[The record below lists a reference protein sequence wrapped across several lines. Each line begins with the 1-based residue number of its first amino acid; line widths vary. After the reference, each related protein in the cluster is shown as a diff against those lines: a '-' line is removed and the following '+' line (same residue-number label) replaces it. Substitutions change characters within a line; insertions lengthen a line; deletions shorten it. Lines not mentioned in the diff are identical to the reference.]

1 MIWLMIFLIMMKV
14 RQMILYDTFQMILI
28 SVFAT
33 AENGKINE
41 QSARYDFMERLR
53 KINVKFKNKYGPIV
67 LAQEGG
73 SWRKDVFANYKIRR
87 KDSHDK
93 SKYDWKEI
101 FEFAKKFNDEL
112 SQNFPYKSLKIEKA
126 EADDVI
132 AVLCE
137 EYGNYTPIMIVSRD
151 QDFLQLQ
158 QYLHVKQYDPVKE
171 QMLETNDP
179 SQFLLDHVYAGDSV
193 DDIPN
198 FLSADNVFVEG
209 IRQTPL
215 TAKIKEQLKN
225 KTYVMTEEQQKNFN
239 RNQVLI
245 NFEYIPEEIKNNI
258 LDAYNNAETSKSNI
272 FNYFVK
278 NRLRNLMDS
287 VSDY

>member
-1 MIWLMIFLIMMKV
+1 
-14 RQMILYDTFQMILI
+14 MILYDTFQMVLI

-53 KINVKFKNKYGPIV
+53 KINVKFKHKYGNIV

-73 SWRKDVFANYKIRR
+73 SSWRKDAFVNYKVRR

-101 FEFAKKFNDEL
+101 FEFSKKFNDEL
-112 SQNFPYKSLKIEKA
+112 TQNFPYKSIKVEKA

-132 AVLCE
+132 AILCE
-137 EYGNYTPIMIVSRD
+137 EYGNFEPIMIISRD

-158 QYLHVKQYDPVKE
+158 QYLQVKQYEPVKE
-171 QMLETNDP
+171 QLLETNDP
-179 SQFLLDHVYAGDSV
+179 TQFLLDHVYAGDSV

-198 FLSADNVFVEG
+198 FLSGDNVFVEG

-225 KTYVMTEEQQKNFN
+225 NTYVMTEEQQKNFN
-239 RNQVLI
+239 RNQTLI
-245 NFEYIPEEIKNNI
+245 DFGFIPEDLKNNI
-258 LDAYNNAETSKSNI
+258 LSTFDQAEVPKSNI